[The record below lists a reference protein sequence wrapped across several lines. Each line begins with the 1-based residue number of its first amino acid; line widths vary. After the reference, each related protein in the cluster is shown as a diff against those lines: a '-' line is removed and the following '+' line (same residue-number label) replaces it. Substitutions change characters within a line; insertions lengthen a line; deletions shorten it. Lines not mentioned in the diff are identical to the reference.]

1 MSERMRVAAAQA
13 PGVLSIEE
21 RDLPEPAAGYAR
33 VRLQACG
40 ICGTDLHFFHAGF
53 WPKGHVPG
61 HEMFGCVDAVG
72 DGVTAVA
79 TGDRVAIEPIEA
91 CGACP
96 ACRAGRGNI
105 CPQTK
110 LYGIH
115 APGGFADALCAPA
128 ERLFRVSDDV
138 EPAIAALAEPM
149 AVAVHGVRRGALGK
163 GQRVLVI
170 GAGTIGLL
178 SVLASRAAGAGEVW
192 LSARHPHQAELGR
205 ALGADRV
212 LSEAEAAPESLASLG
227 ADAPIDLVI
236 ETVGGAADTLH
247 AAAAAIRPGGTI
259 SVLGVFMG
267 DVALPALPLLVKEGS
282 LVWSNCYEH
291 SAQGSDF
298 ADAVE
303 LVTAERSA
311 LSALTTHQV
320 ALDET
325 ARGFELASDK
335 GSGAVKVTVTPGAVA
350 SAVS

>member
-1 MSERMRVAAAQA
+1 MTERMRVAVAQA

-21 RDLPEPAAGYAR
+21 RDLPEPAPGYAR
-33 VRLQACG
+33 VRILACG

-79 TGDRVAIEPIEA
+79 NGDRVAIEPIEA
-91 CGACP
+91 CGVCP

-105 CPQTK
+105 CPQGK
-110 LYGIH
+110 LYGVH
-115 APGGFADALCAPA
+115 SPGGLADAMCAPA
-128 ERLFRVSDDV
+128 ERLFRVADHV
-138 EPAIAALAEPM
+138 EPAIAALAEPT

-192 LSARHPHQAELGR
+192 LSARHPHQAELGT

-227 ADAPIDLVI
+227 VEAPIDLVI
-236 ETVGGAADTLH
+236 ETVGGSADTLH
-247 AAAAAIRPGGTI
+247 AAVAAIRPGGTI
-259 SVLGVFMG
+259 SVLGVFMS
-267 DVALPALPLLVKEGS
+267 DVAVPSFPLLVKEGS
-282 LVWSNCYEH
+282 LIWSNCYEH
-291 SAQGSDF
+291 SARGSDF

-303 LVTAERSA
+303 LLTAERST
-311 LSALTTHQV
+311 LSDLTTHQV
-320 ALDET
+320 ALDQ
-325 ARGFELASDK
+325 AGRGFELAGDK
-335 GSGAVKVTVTPGAVA
+335 RSGAVKVTVLP
-350 SAVS
+350 

>member
-1 MSERMRVAAAQA
+1 MTLQMRAAVAQA
-13 PGVLSIEE
+13 PGVLAVEE
-21 RDLPEPAAGYAR
+21 RELPEPAPGYAR
-33 VRLQACG
+33 VRLLACG
-40 ICGTDLHFFHAGF
+40 ICGTDLHFFHGGF

-72 DGVTAVA
+72 DDVTAVA

-105 CPQTK
+105 CPQAK

-115 APGGFADALCAPA
+115 APGGLADALCAPA

-138 EPAIAALAEPM
+138 EPAIAALAEPT
-149 AVAVHGVRRGALGK
+149 AVAVHGVRRGALGR

-178 SVLASRAAGAGEVW
+178 SVLASRVAGAGEVW
-192 LSARHPHQAELGR
+192 LSARHPHQAELGT

-227 ADAPIDLVI
+227 AEAPIDLVI
-236 ETVGGAADTLH
+236 ETVGGSADTLR
-247 AAAAAIRPGGTI
+247 AAVAAIRPGGTI
-259 SVLGVFMG
+259 SVLGVFMN
-267 DVALPALPLLVKEGS
+267 DVALPSFPLLVKEGS

-291 SAQGSDF
+291 SARGSDF

-320 ALDET
+320 GLEET
-325 ARGFELASDK
+325 DRGFKLAANK
-335 GSGAVKVTVTPGAVA
+335 GSGAVKVTVLM
-350 SAVS
+350 